1 LTIGYSKHHIF
12 EEEIMAKTTLDLK
25 GLSCP
30 MPIMKLAAAV
40 KKGAS
45 GDVFEAVSDD
55 AGFEPDIIA
64 WAKETGHPMSGIT
77 KTGKDITV
85 TITKK

>member
-1 LTIGYSKHHIF
+1 MNNIALYEGGF
-12 EEEIMAKTTLDLK
+12 MAKTTLDLR

-30 MPIMKLAAAV
+30 MPIMKVAAAV

-45 GDVFEAVSDD
+45 GDLFEATSDD
-55 AGFEPDIIA
+55 AGFEPDVTA
-64 WAKETGHPMSGIT
+64 WCKETGNTLTGIA
-77 KTGKDITV
+77 KSGKDITV

>member
-1 LTIGYSKHHIF
+1 
-12 EEEIMAKTTLDLK
+12 MAKTTLDLK
-25 GLSCP
+25 GMSCP
-30 MPIMKLAAAV
+30 MPIMKMAAAV

-55 AGFEPDIIA
+55 AGFEPDVLA
-64 WAKETGHPMSGIT
+64 WCKETGNTLGNIT
-77 KTGKDITV
+77 KSGKDITV

>member
-1 LTIGYSKHHIF
+1 
-12 EEEIMAKTTLDLK
+12 MAKTTLDLK
-25 GLSCP
+25 GMSCP
-30 MPIMKLAAAV
+30 MPIMKIAVAV

-45 GDVFEAVSDD
+45 GDTFEATSDD

-64 WAKETGHPMSGIT
+64 WAKETGNTMSGIT
-77 KTGKDITV
+77 KSGKDITV

>member
-1 LTIGYSKHHIF
+1 
-12 EEEIMAKTTLDLK
+12 
-25 GLSCP
+25 
-30 MPIMKLAAAV
+30 MPIMKIAAAI

-64 WAKETGHPMSGIT
+64 WAGETGHLMSGIT
-77 KTGKDITV
+77 KAGKDITV

>member
-1 LTIGYSKHHIF
+1 
-12 EEEIMAKTTLDLK
+12 MAKTTLDLK

-30 MPIMKLAAAV
+30 MPIMKVAAAV

-45 GDVFEAVSDD
+45 GDVFDAISDD
-55 AGFEPDIIA
+55 AGFEPDVAA
-64 WAKETGHPMSGIT
+64 WCKETGNVLNGIT
-77 KTGKDITV
+77 KSGKDITA

>member
-1 LTIGYSKHHIF
+1 
-12 EEEIMAKTTLDLK
+12 MAKTTLDLK
-25 GLSCP
+25 GMSCP
-30 MPIMKLAAAV
+30 MPIMKVAAAV

-55 AGFEPDIIA
+55 AGFEPDVLA
-64 WAKETGHPMSGIT
+64 WCKETGNALGNIT
-77 KTGKDITV
+77 KSGKDITV